1 MRTLY
6 TYFLLLS
13 LSYSKYITSQF
24 FKNVNSF
31 QMPIFMGTP
40 PKKVNL
46 EIDMAIDYTWT
57 TSFLYPDK
65 SLTKQI
71 LPNEDR
77 LSFSNRRT
85 AHYISTF
92 YSSPFEQYDDYDCII
107 GYRFINAFNYTVFD
121 YEAKSVKF
129 YSDTIHIEMLSNM
142 PIELMCLFSSVI
154 MLYAIIL
161 LLFAHNK

>member
-57 TSFLYPDK
+57 APFLYPDK

-92 YSSPFEQYDDYDCII
+92 YSSPFEHRI
-107 GYRFINAFNYTVFD
+107 
-121 YEAKSVKF
+121 
-129 YSDTIHIEMLSNM
+129 
-142 PIELMCLFSSVI
+142 
-154 MLYAIIL
+154 
-161 LLFAHNK
+161 